1 MNRKIPTVVVLTAIA
16 ATSALALSGCSGSGG
31 NTSSEP
37 KTVTV
42 GYSGGGVVDTYMSQI
57 IAQAKKD
64 VPGVTIKTE
73 VYPTYDDQLN
83 QLPTQFASG
92 TAPDII
98 LWDNSAPIAQYAD
111 GGAIK
116 PMDDLI
122 KGTDVDLKSY
132 PDALVKGWTINGK
145 LYSVPSYLQN
155 SGFAYNQDVLSA
167 AGVNELPTTMN
178 DVASDA
184 ATVKNATGK
193 PGVVLLDNL
202 FHLTQ
207 YAIAFGGGWDY
218 GKSIDSKQNVA
229 GMDWLLTLMKNGE
242 AATAKQVGA
251 TWDGEAFGKNEAAMS
266 DAGPWYIGFM
276 SSTAPNTK
284 YSLQPMPTTEA
295 GKQVVATYG
304 GGFSVSAKTKSPQ
317 TAAKVIA
324 SLTNKSAQKAII
336 TTGLGYVPAMT
347 QYASQYR
354 EATPAYA
361 AFTEQVLANG
371 RGLDYPKQATEFGN
385 ALVSGFQQLAAGGST
400 SSKSLLE
407 GLQKKY
413 GE

>member
-1 MNRKIPTVVVLTAIA
+1 MKRSTRTAIA
-16 ATSALALSGCSGSGG
+16 LTAVAAASALALSGCSSSGG
-31 NTSSEP
+31 TSSEP

-64 VPGVTIKTE
+64 VPGVTIKTQ

-122 KGTDVDLKSY
+122 KGTKVNLKSY

-155 SGFAYNQDVLSA
+155 SGWAYNQDVLSA
-167 AGVNELPTTMN
+167 AGVTALPKTMD
-178 DVASDA
+178 DVAKDA
-184 ATVKNATGK
+184 AAVKSKTGK
-193 PGVVLLDNL
+193 AGVVLLDNL

-218 GKSIDSKQNVA
+218 GKSIDSKQNVQ
-229 GMDWLLTLMKNGE
+229 GIDWLLTLMKSGE
-242 AATAKQVGA
+242 AATAKQLGA
-251 TWDGEAFGKNEAAMS
+251 TWDGEAFGKNQAAMS

-276 SSTAPNTK
+276 STTAPKTK

-304 GGFSVSAKTKSPQ
+304 GGFSISAKTKSPQ

-324 SLTNKSAQKAII
+324 SLTDSSAQKAII

-354 EATPAYA
+354 KATPAYA
-361 AFTEQVLANG
+361 AFTDQVLANG
-371 RGLDYPKQATEFGN
+371 KGLDYPKQATEFGN
-385 ALVSGFQQLAAGGST
+385 ALVSGFQQLAAQGST
-400 SSKSLLE
+400 SSKSLLQS
-407 GLQKKY
+407 LQKKY